1 MLFDWIIIISLLLFG
16 VILLITELIFIPGT
30 TIIGIFGALMTIAGI
45 WVGYATFG
53 APTGHLILGG
63 AVALNALAIAFS
75 FRPEVWARF
84 GLKEQN
90 KGKALQ
96 DAGLEFVVGE
106 EGYTLSALRPSGTA
120 SFHEKPIEVHTRGE
134 FINTGTAVRILKIE
148 GPKILV
154 EQLY

>member
-1 MLFDWIIIISLLLFG
+1 MLSDWIIIIALLLFG

-30 TIIGIFGALMTIAGI
+30 TIIGIFGALLSIGGI

-63 AVALNALAIAFS
+63 AVLLNALAIAFS

-90 KGKALQ
+90 KSKAYQ
-96 DAGLEFVVGE
+96 DANIEFAVGE

-120 SFHEKPIEVHTRGE
+120 SFHEKPIEVHTR
-134 FINTGTAVRILKIE
+134 
-148 GPKILV
+148 
-154 EQLY
+154 